1 MYVEFVF
8 EEQKPVESPD
18 PIPPRR
24 DHKTTVSRKK
34 RKKTHKPA
42 PLPSTEID
50 GHQISGVCTDSAY
63 QAPGVH
69 RDPDTQ
75 DNILLRELLSSC
87 SLDQSLR
94 HDLLEDSTERESVL
108 VRHSAQ
114 QKAEAAARAIKIA
127 RERLA
132 QQPVSVP
139 TWTGQR
145 GGVPLLVTPRSECG
159 AGGMSTLPGVFCG
172 RESILNASAAPSS
185 SDLLASIRSRNAQ
198 EAAGTM
204 DVLDRDTEELSRDL
218 RAFVSSQAKYPRQA
232 STDEILTR
240 FSYLPG
246 NQTALFKAILKQ
258 ICYFN
263 KVGGSGLWKLK
274 PQYR

>member
-1 MYVEFVF
+1 MG
-8 EEQKPVESPD
+8 SPEA
-18 PIPPRR
+18 IPPNRKHR
-24 DHKTTVSRKK
+24 TASRSKK
-34 RKKTHKPA
+34 HKPA

-50 GHQISGVCTDSAY
+50 GHQIRGVCTESAY
-63 QAPGVH
+63 PAPGFSS
-69 RDPDTQ
+69 DPDTQ
-75 DNILLRELLSSC
+75 DSLLLRELLDHC
-87 SLDQSLR
+87 SLDQTLR
-94 HDLLEDSTERESVL
+94 HDLLEDSTERECVL
-108 VRHSAQ
+108 ARHSAH
-114 QKAEAAARAIKIA
+114 QKAEAAARAIKLA

-159 AGGMSTLPGVFCG
+159 AEGMSGLPGVFSG

-185 SDLLASIRSRNAQ
+185 SDLLASIKSRNAQ
-198 EAAGTM
+198 ETAGTM
-204 DVLDRDTEELSRDL
+204 DILDRDTQELSSDL
-218 RAFVSSQAKYPRQA
+218 RAFVSFQAKYPGQA

-240 FSYLPG
+240 FSYLPA

-258 ICYFN
+258 ICHFN

-274 PQYR
+274 QQYR